1 MKWERSPDQFST
13 LGVIYPPKELAD
25 GKEEKWRKGV
35 KDPLRWGMNGQRHA
49 YAGIL
54 SGGFLP
60 EGEGDPM
67 KETDQVEQRG
77 EEMWVTASKTLGIG
91 WSFLQGVGAPKEIL
105 LSGPSPSLTDTTTQE
120 HLTRE
125 LEVLRTVDVW
135 CTSCEGRFTAR
146 CPVCESRVCWFCAK
160 SNGDLTCEICQHKA
174 ELSGS

>member
-1 MKWERSPDQFST
+1 
-13 LGVIYPPKELAD
+13 
-25 GKEEKWRKGV
+25 
-35 KDPLRWGMNGQRHA
+35 MNGQRHA

-125 LEVLRTVDVW
+125 LEVVRTVDVW
-135 CTSCEGRFTAR
+135 CTSCGGRFTVR
-146 CPVCESRVCWFCAK
+146 CPVCESGVCWFCVK
-160 SNGDLTCEICQHKA
+160 SNGCLTCEICEHKA
-174 ELSGS
+174 ELSGSWTDGTKLVEDSLSENSHLENWKSETDSEPEFGDGARYDGI